1 MNRFGLVAIIVVVL
15 VVLIAASSMADSA
28 AQVAAAQAA
37 IEAARA
43 AQIAATGQAVSSSLL
58 TLLVFLFGVTILA
71 LLGGIGYLVYERR
84 RSGRWT
90 ARPNARWQITRPQP
104 PAVRQTDPIQQ
115 LVQLEMLRYLRD
127 GQQKQPPVPPQ
138 YTMLPVQRMPIQLQ
152 RQATEEDEWGL
163 E

>member
-1 MNRFGLVAIIVVVL
+1 MNRFGLVAIGIAVVL
-15 VVLIAASSMADSA
+15 AVVLIAASSMADSA

-84 RSGRWT
+84 RSGRWI
-90 ARPNARWQITRPQP
+90 AGPNARWQTTRPEP
-104 PAVRQTDPIQQ
+104 PAVRQADPMQQ

-127 GQQKQPPVPPQ
+127 GQKQPPVPPQ
-138 YTMLPVQRMPIQLQ
+138 YTMPVQ
-152 RQATEEDEWGL
+152 RQATEDEWGL